1 MAFLS
6 QGLVPLDALEADC
19 GCVFLCVCVTGGGGG
34 GA

>member
-6 QGLVPLDALEADC
+6 QGLAPLDALEADC
-19 GCVFLCVCVTGGGGG
+19 GCVFLCVCDGRGRG